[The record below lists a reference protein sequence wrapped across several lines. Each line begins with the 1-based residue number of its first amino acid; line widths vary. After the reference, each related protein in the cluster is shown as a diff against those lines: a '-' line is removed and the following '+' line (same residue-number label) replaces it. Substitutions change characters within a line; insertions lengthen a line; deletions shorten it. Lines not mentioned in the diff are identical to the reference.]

1 MKPPV
6 ISLSLIL
13 IVVFQLLL
21 PSKSFAIQAHGG
33 AEGIIAHQIGHL
45 FFMFSM
51 CTFVYWSRNSRF
63 LKNSGWRYIKYFAIL
78 LVLWN
83 LDVVLLHFLDEQI
96 AIVSFQKL
104 NKWNVIVTSVN
115 KSSMF
120 ELFYFLGKLDHLIC
134 VPALFCLY
142 IGLKKILS
150 DPESPTFDKPKKTH
164 SRKV

>member
-33 AEGIIAHQIGHL
+33 AEGIIVHQIGHL

-51 CTFVYWSRNSRF
+51 CTFAYWSRNSRL
-63 LKNSGWRYIKYFAIL
+63 LKDTGWRYIKYFAIL

-96 AIVSFQKL
+96 AIVSLQKL
-104 NKWNVIVTSVN
+104 NKWDVVVTSVN
-115 KSSMF
+115 KSSML
-120 ELFYFLGKLDHLIC
+120 ELFYYLGKLDHLIC

-150 DPESPTFDKPKKTH
+150 DHEPSTSDNPKRIH
-164 SRKV
+164 RRQV